1 MVSMHYQLK
10 KLWQQAEF
18 HARQYGF
25 NYEWA
30 WHRELLNNNIWLNR
44 LPVLD
49 VLRLLGPGLRM
60 GPLLGKET

>member
-18 HARQYGF
+18 HARHYGF